1 VPIQFRKQKNITYG
15 IYLLKI
21 NNGNTGNF
29 LRHKQQGFGIFD
41 VEGFFPELCQGC
53 FWEAQMFQDGY
64 HRPEKG
70 TERKK
75 RWHHMK
81 TESRK
86 MQDIGHRGS

>member
-1 VPIQFRKQKNITYG
+1 VPIQLKNRLFTYLILIIKNKQWKHWKRFETQ
-15 IYLLKI
+15 
-21 NNGNTGNF
+21 TA
-29 LRHKQQGFGIFD
+29 QGFGIFD
-41 VEGFFPELCQGC
+41 VEEIFQKVEGD

-86 MQDIGHRGS
+86 MQDIGQRGS